1 MLHKHAVYFV
11 GQWSA
16 KAGDAE
22 KEPLVVGETLRKANG
37 VGLSTHYPL
46 ERTKKNNEH
55 QQTTSKK
62 DELVVKKNKEVTKE
76 KCTLTSRMYPNGPV

>member
-11 GQWSA
+11 GQWRNA

-55 QQTTSKK
+55 QQQHKK
-62 DELVVKKNKEVTKE
+62 DESSSVKKNKEEDKGKMHV
-76 KCTLTSRMYPNGPV
+76 NF

>member
-46 ERTKKNNEH
+46 ERTKNNEH
-55 QQTTSKK
+55 QQQHKK
-62 DELVVKKNKEVTKE
+62 DESSSVKKNKEEDKGKMHV
-76 KCTLTSRMYPNGPV
+76 NF